1 MTTYIDREEINV
13 SEISVATTNGD
24 PFAMEAEHEAYISGM
39 LESADSIE
47 CMTSEDD
54 DFCDWASRL
63 DFHGTEMPRAIYVVN
78 GNELAFVLTKDNPYY
93 D

>member
-1 MTTYIDREEINV
+1 MTE
-13 SEISVATTNGD
+13 
-24 PFAMEAEHEAYISGM
+24 FFH
-39 LESADSIE
+39 L
-47 CMTSEDD
+47 TSEDD

-78 GNELAFVLTKDNPYY
+78 GNELAFVPTKDNPYY